1 MKVYTKQS
9 KMWGTIRTDR
19 PPKGIMRACDLI
31 LIIMCVVTV
40 FLRSVL
46 VDNDFPA
53 WCAFIPLA
61 IIGPFCLISRISVYR
76 DWKHF
81 CEQMHEEHAN
91 DEADEEEPEELPSW
105 SAEESFYN
113 KCVENQISNLDA
125 VGVARMKLLAKQLNM
140 ECGEEA
146 LVEKFK
152 KGQANAAN
160 RKQILE
166 RNQKRL
172 KLKTLREQ
180 EALQERVSKKYIDSV
195 GSAKRVNECMDEAMQ
210 CRSKVLQLKKE
221 AEEYTKKM
229 SAIGTAFTQKETDW
243 AVHGGIA
250 SGIAGTAAGVAVAA
264 DIQRKNAEIRAANE
278 QFHETVANAAGSY
291 LAQNRTQIRALEEQA
306 AHWDEEAEKAK
317 LKLIEEQPQDQLLE
331 MLNPRVLK
339 TEVSETGAI
348 ILMVST
354 NAASLE
360 IYETVKATIDGSFKI
375 NIIDGENVAG
385 EAYITLPFKGSENSA
400 TLTGICTNLPQK
412 KQFIFE
418 FAPHNLFAIE
428 L

>member
-19 PPKGIMRACDLI
+19 PPKGIMRACDII
-31 LIIMCVVTV
+31 LIVMCIVTV
-40 FLRSVL
+40 LLRGVL

-53 WCAFIPLA
+53 WSAFIPLA
-61 IIGPFCLISRISVYR
+61 IMGPFCLISRIAVYR
-76 DWKHF
+76 DWKRF

-91 DEADEEEPEELPSW
+91 DEADEDEPEELPVW
-105 SAEESFYN
+105 SAEEGFYN
-113 KCVENQISNLDA
+113 KCIENQISTLDA
-125 VGVARMKLLAKQLNM
+125 AGVARMKLLAKQLKM
-140 ECGEEA
+140 ECSDEE
-146 LVEKFK
+146 LIEKFK
-152 KGQANAAN
+152 KGQANAEN
-160 RKQILE
+160 RKQIFE

-221 AEEYTKKM
+221 AEEYTRKM

-278 QFHETVANAAGSY
+278 QLQETVANAAGSY
-291 LAQNRTQIRALEEQA
+291 LVQNRVQIRALEEQA
-306 AHWDEEAEKAK
+306 AHWEAEAEKAK
-317 LKLIEEQPQDQLLE
+317 LKLVKEQPQDKLME
-331 MLNPRVLK
+331 MLNPRILK

-375 NIIDGENVAG
+375 NIIDGKNVAG

-400 TLTGICTNLPQK
+400 TLTGICTNLPK
-412 KQFIFE
+412 EKQFIFE

>member
-1 MKVYTKQS
+1 M
-9 KMWGTIRTDR
+9 
-19 PPKGIMRACDLI
+19 
-31 LIIMCVVTV
+31 
-40 FLRSVL
+40 
-46 VDNDFPA
+46 
-53 WCAFIPLA
+53 
-61 IIGPFCLISRISVYR
+61 
-76 DWKHF
+76 
-81 CEQMHEEHAN
+81 
-91 DEADEEEPEELPSW
+91 
-105 SAEESFYN
+105 
-113 KCVENQISNLDA
+113 
-125 VGVARMKLLAKQLNM
+125 
-140 ECGEEA
+140 
-146 LVEKFK
+146 
-152 KGQANAAN
+152 
-160 RKQILE
+160 
-166 RNQKRL
+166 

-221 AEEYTKKM
+221 AEEYTRKM

-278 QFHETVANAAGSY
+278 QLQETVANAAGSY
-291 LAQNRTQIRALEEQA
+291 LVQNRVQIRALEEQA
-306 AHWDEEAEKAK
+306 AHWEAEAEKAK
-317 LKLIEEQPQDQLLE
+317 LKLVKEQPQDKLME
-331 MLNPRVLK
+331 MLNPRILK

-375 NIIDGENVAG
+375 NIIDGKNVAG

-400 TLTGICTNLPQK
+400 TLTGICTNLPK
-412 KQFIFE
+412 EKQFIFE